1 MDKEAPP
8 SVAMGMVNLAS
19 LRMGTKI
26 HSVSDDFFAE
36 APRMLQD
43 TIPVCVPEKFDENG
57 KWMEGWESR
66 RRRQGG
72 HDWSI
77 ISLGEPGVIKL
88 VDINTAHFT
97 GNYPPE
103 ASVEVGYSLGDD
115 INKVEWHTLIE
126 TVSLGPDAH
135 HILESKYLSAVT

>member
-1 MDKEAPP
+1 MDKETPP

-19 LRMGTKI
+19 PRMGTKI

-43 TIPVCVPEKFDENG
+43 TIPVFVPEKFDENG
-57 KWMEGWESR
+57 KWMDGWESR

-72 HDWSI
+72 HDWCI

-88 VDINTAHFT
+88 VDINTCLLYT
-97 GNYPPE
+97 SPSPR
-103 ASVEVGYSLGDD
+103 D
-115 INKVEWHTLIE
+115 
-126 TVSLGPDAH
+126 
-135 HILESKYLSAVT
+135 